1 MLPRNFVEIC
11 TLAPHV
17 DRLAF
22 TVFLK
27 MNENG
32 EVFDERYE
40 KTIINSR
47 CQLSYEIAQE
57 VIEGKIK

>member
-1 MLPRNFVEIC
+1 M
-11 TLAPHV
+11 APHV